1 MKISPYAIV
10 IAMLLP
16 LFIACDDNIDA
27 IGASLNSDDELL
39 DVTADTF
46 DVTSRTVIAAPA
58 IARSNIGYLGRMY
71 DPETKT
77 LITGNIMTQFH
88 VLENYQLPDKKTI
101 SSLEDGDI
109 IADSCDVRLF
119 YNTYAGDSLSQLKVT
134 VYEMGKPMEES
145 ADYYTDFDPISE
157 GYIRTNGIAQTRTY
171 TLYDLTETDD
181 VLKSSGYSKNIRIAL
196 KNPYQRD
203 GITYNNFGTYLMR
216 QYYINPA
223 NFRNSYL
230 FAHNIL
236 PGFFYKIVGGIG
248 SMAHIVTAQ
257 INIYYR
263 TTTDGKEKNVT
274 TSLTSTEEVLLTTSF
289 EYDKEAIASLASEDT
304 WTYLKS
310 PAGLYTEVTLPIEKM
325 VQEHSTDSIN
335 GAKLYIP
342 RINSKSEDADNWS
355 APKQLLMI
363 PVDSLD
369 NFFQKNKIAD
379 NKFSF
384 LSSEFSSDEN
394 KYKFDNI
401 SGLINRLYN
410 VKKAGKASE
419 NWNKVYLIPVK
430 VSYGY
435 NANNTK
441 IISRIDH
448 DFSLSSTRLVGGESN
463 SYEPLRISV
472 VYSKFRGR

>member
-1 MKISPYAIV
+1 
-10 IAMLLP
+10 
-16 LFIACDDNIDA
+16 
-27 IGASLNSDDELL
+27 
-39 DVTADTF
+39 
-46 DVTSRTVIAAPA
+46 
-58 IARSNIGYLGRMY
+58 MY

-171 TLYDLTETDD
+171 TLYDLTEADD

-216 QYYINPA
+216 QYYSNPA

-369 NFFQKNKIAD
+369 NFFQ
-379 NKFSF
+379 
-384 LSSEFSSDEN
+384 
-394 KYKFDNI
+394 
-401 SGLINRLYN
+401 NR
-410 VKKAGKASE
+410 
-419 NWNKVYLIPVK
+419 
-430 VSYGY
+430 
-435 NANNTK
+435 
-441 IISRIDH
+441 RQ
-448 DFSLSSTRLVGGESN
+448 
-463 SYEPLRISV
+463 
-472 VYSKFRGR
+472 

>member
-1 MKISPYAIV
+1 
-10 IAMLLP
+10 
-16 LFIACDDNIDA
+16 
-27 IGASLNSDDELL
+27 
-39 DVTADTF
+39 
-46 DVTSRTVIAAPA
+46 
-58 IARSNIGYLGRMY
+58 
-71 DPETKT
+71 
-77 LITGNIMTQFH
+77 
-88 VLENYQLPDKKTI
+88 
-101 SSLEDGDI
+101 
-109 IADSCDVRLF
+109 
-119 YNTYAGDSLSQLKVT
+119 
-134 VYEMGKPMEES
+134 
-145 ADYYTDFDPISE
+145 
-157 GYIRTNGIAQTRTY
+157 
-171 TLYDLTETDD
+171 
-181 VLKSSGYSKNIRIAL
+181 
-196 KNPYQRD
+196 
-203 GITYNNFGTYLMR
+203 
-216 QYYINPA
+216 
-223 NFRNSYL
+223 
-230 FAHNIL
+230 
-236 PGFFYKIVGGIG
+236 
-248 SMAHIVTAQ
+248 MAHIVTAQ

-369 NFFQKNKIAD
+369 NFFQNNKIAD

>member
-1 MKISPYAIV
+1 
-10 IAMLLP
+10 
-16 LFIACDDNIDA
+16 
-27 IGASLNSDDELL
+27 
-39 DVTADTF
+39 
-46 DVTSRTVIAAPA
+46 
-58 IARSNIGYLGRMY
+58 
-71 DPETKT
+71 
-77 LITGNIMTQFH
+77 
-88 VLENYQLPDKKTI
+88 
-101 SSLEDGDI
+101 
-109 IADSCDVRLF
+109 
-119 YNTYAGDSLSQLKVT
+119 
-134 VYEMGKPMEES
+134 MGKPMEES

-171 TLYDLTETDD
+171 TLYDLTEADD

-216 QYYINPA
+216 QYYSNPA